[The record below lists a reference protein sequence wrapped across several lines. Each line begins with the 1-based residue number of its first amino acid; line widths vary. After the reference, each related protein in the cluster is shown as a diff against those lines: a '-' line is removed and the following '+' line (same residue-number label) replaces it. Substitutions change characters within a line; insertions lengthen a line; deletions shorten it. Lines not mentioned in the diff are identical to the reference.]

1 MKFAVNLDLCE
12 SYAMCA
18 FVSPEQ
24 FELDEQSR
32 LRFREVADS
41 EYVSPQLS
49 AEQERGAQQAADVCP
64 MQAIRM
70 IP

>member
-18 FVSPEQ
+18 FTSPDQ
-24 FELDEQSR
+24 FELGEDSR
-32 LRFREVADS
+32 LRFREVAEA
-41 EYVSPQLS
+41 EYVSPELGPDEARS
-49 AEQERGAQQAADVCP
+49 AQAAADVCP
-64 MQAIRM
+64 LQAIRM